1 MGERIFAQTVG
12 DVEAAVLTN
21 AAMINNNTLMAML
34 KTMAQWMPRTAV
46 TGGYVLLLGMV
57 TVITEA
63 VSAHAALIGYV
74 FDPVA
79 AYGALAT
86 DIATETGSADLAS
99 AAIGDMFVADN
110 DATAVVKYAN
120 GTALAPFGAVNPGG
134 LVLSP
139 GGGIDVFGAVNPG
152 GLVLSPGGGI
162 DVTISTSNPTSGIGD
177 VIVFYQPLTPNAYI
191 LVN

>member
-34 KTMAQWMPRTAV
+34 KTMAQWMPRTAIKTSLALDAGDKVDVFTV

-139 GGGIDVFGAVNPG
+139 GGGIDV
-152 GLVLSPGGGI
+152 
-162 DVTISTSNPTSGIGD
+162 TISTSNPTSGIGD

>member
-1 MGERIFAQTVG
+1 
-12 DVEAAVLTN
+12 
-21 AAMINNNTLMAML
+21 
-34 KTMAQWMPRTAV
+34 V

-99 AAIGDMFVADN
+99 SVLL
-110 DATAVVKYAN
+110 TLVVWFC
-120 GTALAPFGAVNPGG
+120 LLEVG
-134 LVLSP
+134 LTLLSQLP
-139 GGGIDVFGAVNPG
+139 IQH
-152 GLVLSPGGGI
+152 LE
-162 DVTISTSNPTSGIGD
+162 
-177 VIVFYQPLTPNAYI
+177 
-191 LVN
+191 